1 MARVRETAPRLPG
14 AGAGLGFLRWCFPA
28 KKNKNLTFFYFIFCK
43 KMGGMSEET
52 SGNQRVP
59 QSPESPPGRPPKIFS
74 QSPDPTAHGGGRVIP
89 SVRAIEAN
97 LVPHAGSSAAS

>member
-52 SGNQRVP
+52 KWK
-59 QSPESPPGRPPKIFS
+59 PEPEGTPEPREPTWPPTQNIQPEPRSHGPRGRPGNP
-74 QSPDPTAHGGGRVIP
+74 QCARY
-89 SVRAIEAN
+89 
-97 LVPHAGSSAAS
+97 

>member
-43 KMGGMSEET
+43 KMGGNER
-52 SGNQRVP
+52 GNQRVP
-59 QSPESPPGRPPKIFS
+59 QRPESPPGRPPKIFS
-74 QSPDPTAHGGGRVIP
+74 QSPDPTGA
-89 SVRAIEAN
+89 
-97 LVPHAGSSAAS
+97 AG